1 MIRKRGGVL
10 WYRFRWTVK
19 NPDGTKEHYRIERP
33 AKDCNKTK
41 ARALEADH
49 KKALKEGKVRPS
61 DPYPATPAP
70 AAPAPAP
77 MTLREYADV
86 LIRHVKLRRKP
97 RTAQFYREC
106 VERIERFPA
115 LALAPLDSVKI
126 GTIRAYVDWRR
137 TNRKG
142 NSLWA
147 INGELRTLRRIL
159 RFAAENELIARAP
172 TIRTLDGCKSRDRV
186 LSPKD
191 EVAYL
196 AKASG
201 DLAVAEVIG
210 IETGLR
216 PDSEL
221 FLLKWENVT
230 SAGIRVMDGKTD
242 AAARLVPLSPR
253 AKGILEARQ
262 SLAKG
267 SPYVFPSPTSKS
279 GHLMTLKKPH
289 YRACREAGLK
299 RFPIYTWRH
308 TFGTRCAESGVDRYT
323 LARWMGHSSPS
334 ITDRYYVHISA
345 RHEVAGFERFVE
357 HTERLRAEAFRPA
370 SESVQ

>member
-1 MIRKRGGVL
+1 MVRKRGGVYQ
-10 WYRFRWTVK
+10 YRFRWTVK

-33 AKDCNKTK
+33 AKNCNKTE

-61 DPYPATPAP
+61 DPFPATPPPVAKVP
-70 AAPAPAP
+70 TP

-86 LIRHVKLRRKP
+86 VICHVALRRKA

-106 VERIERFPA
+106 VERIERFPR
-115 LALAPLDSVKI
+115 LALAPLDSVKSGLI
-126 GTIRAYVDWRR
+126 EAYVDWRL

-142 NSLWA
+142 NSAWA
-147 INGELRTLRRIL
+147 INGELRTLSRIL
-159 RFAAENELIARAP
+159 RFAEEKELITKAP
-172 TIRTLDGCKSRDRV
+172 AIHMLEGCRGRDRTV
-186 LSPKD
+186 SLKD
-191 EVAYL
+191 EATYL

-201 DLAVAEVIG
+201 DLADAAIIG
-210 IETGLR
+210 VETGLR

-230 SAGIRVMDGKTD
+230 STGIRVMDGKTD
-242 AAARLVPLSPR
+242 AATRIVPLSPR
-253 AKGILEARQ
+253 AKAILEARQ

-308 TFGTRCAESGVDRYT
+308 TFGTRCAESGVDKYT

-334 ITDRYYVHISA
+334 VTARYYVHISE
-345 RHEVAGFERFVE
+345 RHELAGFEQFVE